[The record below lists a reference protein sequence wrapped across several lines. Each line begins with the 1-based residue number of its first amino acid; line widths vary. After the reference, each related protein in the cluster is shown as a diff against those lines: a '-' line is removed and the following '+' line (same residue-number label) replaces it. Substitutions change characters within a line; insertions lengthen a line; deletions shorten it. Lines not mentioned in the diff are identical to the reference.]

1 MKRVKLLPVV
11 LVIAVILALVIA
23 LILIFSPKDEKDR
36 SYNEDE
42 VLSAARELIPKTEML
57 NLVYWGAGIDH
68 VDDESTANGY
78 YYEANI
84 LHLEKLGFKTI
95 EELKELTR
103 ASFSEDLCE
112 SIFSTSLTSVS
123 DDNGIQ
129 SYARYYQ
136 KYVDDDSTERP
147 YNIMVYTKARV
158 LLTDEVVYHYDTLE
172 VESVK
177 GQVVY
182 VTLMVTVTRGEESQ
196 TRPISVGLI
205 EEECGWRLNDATYIS
220 YDPTYTEQ

>member
-1 MKRVKLLPVV
+1 M
-11 LVIAVILALVIA
+11 
-23 LILIFSPKDEKDR
+23 
-36 SYNEDE
+36 
-42 VLSAARELIPKTEML
+42 
-57 NLVYWGAGIDH
+57 
-68 VDDESTANGY
+68 
-78 YYEANI
+78 
-84 LHLEKLGFKTI
+84 HLEKLGFKTI

-103 ASFSEDLCE
+103 AAFSEDLCE
-112 SIFSTSLTSVS
+112 SIFATSLTSVS

-205 EEECGWRLNDATYIS
+205 EEESGWRLNDATYIS